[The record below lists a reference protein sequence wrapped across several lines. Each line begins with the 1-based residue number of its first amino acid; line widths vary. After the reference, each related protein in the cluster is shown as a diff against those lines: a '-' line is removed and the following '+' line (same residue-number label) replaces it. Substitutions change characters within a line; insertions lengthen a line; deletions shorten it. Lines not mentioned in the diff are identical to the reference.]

1 MPGCNRR
8 DLLGMAGAAVLQR
21 VDGAAGTGAQPRESI
36 EQRKG
41 LHFGT
46 ALGGRGLADN
56 RLLAIIRA
64 QCGVI
69 VPENALRMGAAQPEP
84 AELHSA
90 RAEAL
95 LALTDETKIA
105 IRAQQLRWPHP
116 RCSARWI

>member
-8 DLLGMAGAAVLQR
+8 DLLGMAGAAALLR
-21 VDGAAGTGAQPRESI
+21 IDAAAATDDEPLESI
-36 EQRKG
+36 AQRKG

-69 VPENALRMGAAQPEP
+69 VPENELKMPAVQPEP
-84 AELHSA
+84 GEFHFE

-95 LALTDETKIA
+95 LAFADEAKIA
-105 IRAQQLRWPHP
+105 MRGHTLLWHHP
-116 RCSARWI
+116 R